1 MHSYTQWA
9 LIADAQHARILRRP
23 NEIAPWSELTEEAI
37 TIDNPLSHEQ
47 GSERP
52 GRVNESAGTTRH
64 AIEPR
69 SDPHRMAKQAFA
81 QRLADH
87 LEEAAT
93 AGRYASLLL
102 VAPPAFLG
110 DLRDALGAET
120 QKRLKAS
127 LNKDLV
133 KMPLN
138 DLVPHLADAQPE
150 G

>member
-9 LIADAQHARILRRP
+9 LIADAQHARILQRL
-23 NEIAPWSELTEEAI
+23 NEAAPWSELAGEAVE
-37 TIDNPLSHEQ
+37 IDNPPSHEQ

-52 GRVNESAGTTRH
+52 GRVGESASTTRH

-69 SDPHRMAKQAFA
+69 TDPHRAAKEAFA
-81 QRLADH
+81 QRLAEH
-87 LEEAAT
+87 LEEAAS

-120 QKRLKAS
+120 RKRLKAS
-127 LNKDLV
+127 LNKDLT
-133 KMPLN
+133 KMALH
-138 DLVPHLADAQPE
+138 DLVPHLTEA
-150 G
+150 